1 MAYGL
6 EDRRT
11 IFALASGLGKAAIA
25 VIRVSGPESAQ
36 AIKALVG
43 PLPRPRQASVR
54 QIIDPDDRRAIDS
67 GLVLW
72 FPGPNSFTGEDS
84 GEFQVHGS
92 RPVVSLLLKILSGMP
107 GLRLATPGEFAR
119 RALENGKLDL
129 VAIEAL
135 SDLVEAETEQQR
147 RLAIEQARGHLQQ
160 QVERWRSDLLDSLVM
175 IECELDFSDELDAP
189 HASRA
194 KVRRKCEEILRHL
207 ASLTA
212 ESSHVERIREGMTVL
227 IAGPPNA
234 GKSTL
239 LNAITRRDVAIVSE
253 RAGTT
258 RDLIEVKLDLGGFPV
273 NLVDTAGIRES
284 DDPLEQE
291 GVQRAL
297 KKSAAADLVLWL
309 NPVGEPYRFPP
320 RELASR
326 TLWRVLTKVDGDR
339 ELDMR
344 LEGSGSQDAILAPA
358 PVKAGELEV
367 EISAKTG
374 RNLDMLIKSLEGY
387 AKQTMSV
394 EGSLIVAN
402 ERQRSAICSAE
413 VALRSALDDGAPL
426 EIVAEDLRRTCF
438 FLESLIGRV
447 GVEDVLDRIF
457 ARFCIGK

>member
-1 MAYGL
+1 MTYSL

-11 IFALASGLGKAAIA
+11 IFALASGLGKAAIS
-25 VIRVSGPESAQ
+25 VIRISGPDSAR
-36 AIKALVG
+36 AIEALIG
-43 PLPRPRQASVR
+43 QLPRPRQASFR
-54 QIIDPDDRRAIDS
+54 KIIDPDDGKIIDG

-92 RPVVSLLLKILSGMP
+92 RAVVSLLLKVLGRMP
-107 GLRLATPGEFAR
+107 GLRLAKPGEFAR
-119 RALENGKLDL
+119 RALENNQLDL

-135 SDLVEAETEQQR
+135 GDLIEAETEQQR
-147 RLAIEQARGHLQQ
+147 RLAIEQADGQLQET
-160 QVERWRSDLLDSLVM
+160 VEHWRNDLLDSLVM
-175 IECELDFSDELDAP
+175 IECELDFSDEMDAP
-189 HASRA
+189 SVSRA
-194 KVRRKCEEILRHL
+194 KVRVKCEEILRSL
-207 ASLTA
+207 TPLTA
-212 ESSHVERIREGMTVL
+212 ESAQVERIREGMTVL

-273 NLVDTAGIRES
+273 NLIDTAGIRAT

-309 NPVGEPYRFPP
+309 SAVGEPYHFPP
-320 RELASR
+320 CELTDR
-326 TLWRVLTKVDGDR
+326 PLWGVLTKSDAVDDLKKQSEVNGC
-339 ELDMR
+339 
-344 LEGSGSQDAILAPA
+344 QAPA
-358 PVKAGELEV
+358 DEQKI

-374 RNLDMLIKSLEGY
+374 RNLDMLIKRLECY
-387 AKQTMSV
+387 AQQCMSV

-402 ERQRSAICSAE
+402 ERQRSAIRSAA
-413 VALRSALDDGAPL
+413 VALTAAADENAPL
-426 EIVAEDLRRTCF
+426 EIVAEDLRRACF

-447 GVEDVLDRIF
+447 GVDDVLERVF

>member
-1 MAYGL
+1 MAYSL

-25 VIRVSGPESAQ
+25 VIRISGPDAAH
-36 AIKALVG
+36 AIEALIG
-43 PLPRPRQASVR
+43 RLPRPRQASFR
-54 QIIDPDDRRAIDS
+54 KIIDPDDRKIIDT
-67 GLVLW
+67 GIVLW

-84 GEFQVHGS
+84 GELQVHGS
-92 RPVVSLLLKILSGMP
+92 RSVVSLLLKVLGRIP
-107 GLRLATPGEFAR
+107 GLRLARPGEFAR
-119 RALENGKLDL
+119 RALENGQLDL

-135 SDLVEAETEQQR
+135 GDLIEAETEQQR
-147 RLAIEQARGHLQQ
+147 RLAIEQAAGHLQES
-160 QVERWRSDLLDSLVM
+160 VEHWRNDLLDSLVM
-175 IECELDFSDELDAP
+175 IECDLDFSDEMDAP
-189 HASRA
+189 SVSRT
-194 KVRRKCEEILRHL
+194 KVRVKCEEILRRL
-207 ASLTA
+207 TPLTA
-212 ESSHVERIREGMTVL
+212 ESAQVERIREGMTVL

-273 NLVDTAGIRES
+273 NLIDTAGIRAS

-309 NPVGEPYRFPP
+309 SPAGEPYHFPP
-320 RELASR
+320 CELADR
-326 TLWRVLTKVDGDR
+326 PLWRVLTK
-339 ELDMR
+339 
-344 LEGSGSQDAILAPA
+344 SDAIDDFQKQIEDSRNQAR
-358 PVKAGELEV
+358 AGDLKI

-374 RNLDMLIKSLEGY
+374 RNLDMLIKRLESH
-387 AKQTMSV
+387 AQKAMFV

-402 ERQRSAICSAE
+402 ERQRSAIRSAE
-413 VALRSALDDGAPL
+413 VALRAATDETAPL
-426 EIVAEDLRRTCF
+426 EIVAEDLRRACF

-447 GVEDVLDRIF
+447 GVDDVLERIF

>member
-1 MAYGL
+1 MAYSL

-25 VIRVSGPESAQ
+25 VIRISGPGSAR
-36 AIKALVG
+36 AIEALIG
-43 PLPRPRQASVR
+43 QLPRPRRASFR
-54 QIIDPDDRRAIDS
+54 KIINPEDRRLIDG

-72 FPGPNSFTGEDS
+72 FPGPRSFTGEDS

-92 RPVVSLLLKILSGMP
+92 RSVVSLLLKVLGRMP
-107 GLRLATPGEFAR
+107 GLRLARPGEFAR
-119 RALENGKLDL
+119 RALENGQLDL

-135 SDLVEAETEQQR
+135 GDLIEAETEQQR
-147 RLAIEQARGHLQQ
+147 RLAIEQAGGRLQET
-160 QVERWRSDLLDSLVM
+160 VEHWRNDLLDSLVM
-175 IECELDFSDELDAP
+175 IECDLDFSDEMDAP
-189 HASRA
+189 SVSRA
-194 KVRRKCEEILRHL
+194 KVQLKCEEILRSL
-207 ASLTA
+207 APLTA
-212 ESSHVERIREGMTVL
+212 ESAKVERIREGMTVL

-239 LNAITRRDVAIVSE
+239 LNAITRRDVAIVSD

-273 NLVDTAGIRES
+273 NLIDTAGIRAS
-284 DDPLEQE
+284 DDPLERE

-309 NPVGEPYRFPP
+309 SPFGEPYHFPP
-320 RELASR
+320 RELADR
-326 TLWRVLTKVDGDR
+326 PWWGVLTKSDVVGDI
-339 ELDMR
+339 
-344 LEGSGSQDAILAPA
+344 GIAGSQDL
-358 PVKAGELEV
+358 AGELKI

-374 RNLDMLIKSLEGY
+374 RNLDQLIKGLEDY
-387 AKQTMSV
+387 AQQAMSV

-402 ERQRSAICSAE
+402 ERQRSAIRSAE
-413 VALRSALDDGAPL
+413 VALRAAMEENAPL
-426 EIVAEDLRRTCF
+426 EIVAEDIRRACF

-447 GVEDVLDRIF
+447 GVDDVLERIF